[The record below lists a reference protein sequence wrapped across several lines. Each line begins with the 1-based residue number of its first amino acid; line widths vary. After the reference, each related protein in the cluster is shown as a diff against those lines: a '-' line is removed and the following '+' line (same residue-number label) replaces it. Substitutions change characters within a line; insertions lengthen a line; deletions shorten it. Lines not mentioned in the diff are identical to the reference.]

1 MKGTA
6 GGEHAGDRRRA
17 LLVMALCFAV
27 YAANGRVIPS
37 GDSRP
42 ARYLPFAVLR
52 DGALT
57 LNGFAAEVQAG
68 VPGNYAVSVV
78 DGRLVSSYPV
88 VGPLLALPLYV
99 PVAVYLEA
107 EGWNPT
113 ALGFAAAVMEK
124 VAASALT
131 SLAMGLLYLLLRRR
145 ATVRDALVLTLAC
158 AFGTSTWVI
167 SSQTLWQ
174 HGPAQ
179 LLLVIALLSVSGEG
193 SVTALSIGGLSSG
206 LLVATRPPD
215 LLLAAPIVV
224 FSLVRHSRLS
234 QRGAV
239 VVTALLAG
247 GLQLSYNLALFGVP
261 LGGYQK
267 FFSPGESSF
276 SRPLLT
282 GLATELLSPGKGLL
296 VFSPFLLAVL
306 VRPWRTGRPDHQ
318 LLDALLA
325 LGVVVQ
331 LLLYAKATM
340 RGGDCYG
347 PRYLTDLLPAVMWL
361 LAPALPSLSW
371 RGRLAFLAAV
381 AIGVAIQA
389 IGAFHYPAGGSDR
402 VLRANEA
409 ARWRPANAQFIL
421 ELRRAPDR

>member
-1 MKGTA
+1 MAGTA
-6 GGEHAGDRRRA
+6 GGEWSCDRRRA
-17 LLVMALCFAV
+17 LLLMALCFAV

-52 DGALT
+52 DGTLT

-68 VPGNYAVSVV
+68 VPGNYAISKV

-99 PVAVYLEA
+99 PATLYLEA

-113 ALGFAAAVMEK
+113 VLGFTAALMEK
-124 VAASALT
+124 VAASTLAA
-131 SLAMGLLYLLLRRR
+131 LAMGLLYLLLRRR
-145 ATVRDALVLTLAC
+145 ATVRDALLLTFAC

-179 LLLVIALLSVSGEG
+179 LLLVIALLCVSGEG
-193 SVTALSIGGLSSG
+193 SVPALAIGGLASG
-206 LLVATRPPD
+206 LLAAARPPD

-224 FSLVRHSRLS
+224 FSLLRHRRPA
-234 QRGAV
+234 QRSAV
-239 VVTALLAG
+239 AVAALLTGA
-247 GLQLSYNLALFGVP
+247 LQLGYNLAMFGAP
-261 LGGYQK
+261 LGGYQPG
-267 FFSPGESSF
+267 FSLGVYRF
-276 SRPLLT
+276 SHPLLA
-282 GLATELLSPGKGLL
+282 GLGTELLSPGKGLL
-296 VFSPFLLAVL
+296 VFSPFLFALLA
-306 VRPWRTGRPDHQ
+306 RPWRTGRPDHQ
-318 LLDALLA
+318 LLDTLLA
-325 LGVVVQ
+325 LGMVAQ

-347 PRYLTDLLPAVMWL
+347 PRYLTDLLPAVTWL
-361 LAPALPSLSW
+361 LAPALPSLSR

-389 IGAFHYPAGGSDR
+389 IGAFRYPAGGSDR
-402 VLRANEA
+402 VLRGNEA
-409 ARWRPANAQFIL
+409 AAWRPANAQFIL
-421 ELRRAPDR
+421 ELRRAPGR